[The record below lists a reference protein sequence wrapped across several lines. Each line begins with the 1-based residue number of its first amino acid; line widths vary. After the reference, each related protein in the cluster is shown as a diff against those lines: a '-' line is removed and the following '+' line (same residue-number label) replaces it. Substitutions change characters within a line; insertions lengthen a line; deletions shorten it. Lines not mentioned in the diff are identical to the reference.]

1 MATNAALILQ
11 TTAQMFD
18 RMAQR
23 KAQRNIDALNQMK
36 LGMQDRRLT
45 MMEESADLQA
55 EAFETQKF
63 YNQLQNVEK
72 LTKSQAADVSNQFLL
87 MTRFNEFYNPDD
99 DNWAEDFRK
108 ILKGEYKTGY
118 TAKSKVGFGFS
129 DRNASLILNTV
140 VQASASKN
148 PNAILNLVNRV
159 DRAHRMINSG
169 QLPSAQDR
177 DLLQGFVNMGMFTKD
192 DKSVIPTQDMS
203 SMMSATDNIL
213 SNLSKLSKEISE
225 ITEEKIP
232 AIESKFNFL
241 QYNQLPAITSTEAE
255 VTSAEANLQKLVDL
269 FRAGGDEEIVK
280 TPVQEANE
288 NIISLSNQIDNK
300 EEQIALDKSKFQNM
314 KIAKTQG
321 LTIDEVEMANLAESI
336 ANNSASKDSLFF
348 TKRDVEREKDLSIKK
363 QELIDIGVQP
373 TEENIQQ
380 RERIR
385 PQQIDQA
392 AEELATF
399 RERYRAQQ

>member
-1 MATNAALILQ
+1 
-11 TTAQMFD
+11 
-18 RMAQR
+18 
-23 KAQRNIDALNQMK
+23 
-36 LGMQDRRLT
+36 
-45 MMEESADLQA
+45 
-55 EAFETQKF
+55 
-63 YNQLQNVEK
+63 
-72 LTKSQAADVSNQFLL
+72 
-87 MTRFNEFYNPDD
+87 
-99 DNWAEDFRK
+99 
-108 ILKGEYKTGY
+108 
-118 TAKSKVGFGFS
+118 
-129 DRNASLILNTV
+129 
-140 VQASASKN
+140 
-148 PNAILNLVNRV
+148 
-159 DRAHRMINSG
+159 
-169 QLPSAQDR
+169 
-177 DLLQGFVNMGMFTKD
+177 
-192 DKSVIPTQDMS
+192 MS

-300 EEQIALDKSKFQNM
+300 DEQIALDSSKLQNM
-314 KIAKTQG
+314 KIAKRQG

-348 TKRDVEREKDLSIKK
+348 TKRDVEREKDLNIKK
-363 QELIDIGVQP
+363 QGLIDIGVQP

-380 RERIR
+380 MEKIR
-385 PQQIDQA
+385 QQQIDQA

-399 RERYRAQQ
+399 RERYRAQP